1 MRKFKVIVRWPRTVP
16 QRIDETIVEAD
27 RYYQSK
33 YGATTY
39 NFIKGDEQIASFPA
53 RTTMVMEMK

>member
-1 MRKFKVIVRWPRTVP
+1 MRKFKVIVRWPSSK
-16 QRIDETIVEAD
+16 RIDETIVEAD
-27 RYYQSK
+27 KYYQSK

-53 RTTMVMEMK
+53 RTTMVMEIK